1 MVNELEEQKEELE
14 AKVAD
19 LQTKTGAYD
28 EFSAKLKA
36 AEGQIEFKQ
45 NEIEAQKYDYE
56 KRLAE

>member
-28 EFSAKLKA
+28 EFSAKLKD
-36 AEGQIEFKQ
+36 AEKQIEFK
-45 NEIEAQKYDYE
+45 
-56 KRLAE
+56 

>member
-28 EFSAKLKA
+28 EFSAKLKD
-36 AEGQIEFKQ
+36 AERQIEFKQ

-56 KRLAE
+56 KKLAE